1 MAAFINE
8 FCFLLRHLS
17 SPKAFKTKSNKF
29 AALKISWLHKTS
41 AIRLLIALGSSF
53 KYSVDG
59 LNVY

>member
-1 MAAFINE
+1 MAEFVNE

-17 SPKAFKTKSNKF
+17 SPRAFKTNSNKF
-29 AALKISWLHKTS
+29 AALKISWLHKIS
-41 AIRLLIALGSSF
+41 VIRLLIALGSSF